1 VVCHLPSDDQE
12 QFLQLWQL
20 LLKVSFGL
28 RKHMRQVL
36 GQWELTGPQWRVFR
50 ALGEAGGSGMMAG
63 QISECLAFTHG
74 NTTGIVDKLEEMGL
88 AQRAPHPDDRRAIL
102 VQLTARGQQVY
113 REVRPAF
120 EQRVGELLA
129 CLSPAEAAQCTQLLD
144 RLLQNLGATEAR
156 VEEAP
161 GGSGAKP
168 LLDR

>member
-1 VVCHLPSDDQE
+1 MCQLPSDDQE
-12 QFLQLWQL
+12 QFLELWQL

-88 AQRAPHPDDRRAIL
+88 ARRAPHPEDRRAIL
-102 VQLTARGQQVY
+102 VQLTTGGQKVY

-129 CLSPAEAAQCTQLLD
+129 CLSPAEAAQCA
-144 RLLQNLGATEAR
+144 RLLGRLLEHLRATEPGA
-156 VEEAP
+156 EEAP
-161 GGSGAKP
+161 EVSGRSP
-168 LLDR
+168 C